1 MAWFGQSLGT
11 TFTGQWWGDLPATPP
26 ADAVVGGGFPGVTV
40 RRERPLREI
49 DRDELRRMLE
59 AAFAD
64 APRDAVVKA
73 VKREHPADGP
83 VERGIP
89 RVDWS
94 SLIADLD
101 DCLKVLDRYASRIEA
116 GKTRTQRGEK
126 ERDELRYSADSVQ
139 EMVSIL
145 REQHEHRRRA
155 RRRRALLLLLH

>member
-1 MAWFGQSLGT
+1 MA
-11 TFTGQWWGDLPATPP
+11 TFSAANFSRHNFSTNWSG
-26 ADAVVGGGFPGVTV
+26 ADTHDGPGVGPIRRV
-40 RRERPLREI
+40 SDRERPKREI
-49 DRDELRRMLE
+49 DKDALRRMLE
-59 AAFAD
+59 AAFTD

-73 VKREHPADGP
+73 VKREHPVTGP

-94 SLIADLD
+94 SLLDDLA
-101 DCLKVLDRYASRIEA
+101 DCLKVLDRYAARIEA

-126 ERDELRYSADSVQ
+126 DRDELRYSADSVQ

>member
-83 VERGIP
+83 VERGTP

-94 SLIADLD
+94 SLLHDLT
-101 DCLKVLDRYASRIEA
+101 DCLAVLDRYASRIES
-116 GKTRTQRGEK
+116 GRTRTQRGEK
-126 ERDELRYSADSVQ
+126 DRDELRYSSDTVEDMASV
-139 EMVSIL
+139 L
-145 REQHEHRRRA
+145 REQRRRA